1 MVGCRVVS
9 CSHSLNLSAGRWLD
23 RQYALDETGV
33 WVRGGAVL
41 ATLPVGLA
49 ASGIGGSEWLGGA
62 QRNYTHLV
70 LTVYPGAAV
79 GSTVVYEDDGIT
91 TAYQAFDTGAEAWTN
106 ASYTRNASRFRMT
119 VRSRTRWHG
128 QRARVLPARRTYVV
142 RLLHCWP
149 PKAVVVDGT
158 PALPVGATR
167 GGRTSAWAARGATW
181 SYDGA
186 TATLEVAA
194 EVSTYR
200 TLTMEV
206 EADTLDASGRLSGL
220 AGMLRRANLAK
231 RNLVR

>member
-1 MVGCRVVS
+1 M
-9 CSHSLNLSAGRWLD
+9 
-23 RQYALDETGV
+23 

-41 ATLPVGLA
+41 PSLPVGLGVG
-49 ASGIGGSEWLGGA
+49 GIGGGEWLGGA

-79 GSTVVYEDDGIT
+79 GSTVVYEDDGVT
-91 TAYQAFDTGAEAWTN
+91 TAYQAFDTGAAAWTN
-106 ASYTRNASRFRMT
+106 ASYTRTASHFRMT
-119 VRSRTRWHG
+119 VHSRSRWHG
-128 QRARVLPARRTYVV
+128 TRDRVLPARRMYVV

-149 PKAVVVDGT
+149 PSAIVVDGT
-158 PALPVGATR
+158 RALRVGATR
-167 GGRTSAWAARGATW
+167 GGHTSAWAAHGATW

-186 TATLEVAA
+186 TATLEVTA

-200 TLTMEV
+200 TLTVEV
-206 EADTLDASGRLSGL
+206 DGDTLDASGRFSGL